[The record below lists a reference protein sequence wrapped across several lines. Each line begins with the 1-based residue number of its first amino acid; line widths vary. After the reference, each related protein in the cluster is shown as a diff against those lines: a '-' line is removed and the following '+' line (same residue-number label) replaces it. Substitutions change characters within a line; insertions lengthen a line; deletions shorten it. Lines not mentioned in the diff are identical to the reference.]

1 MKTQLSFLKPKV
13 TQVFLLFL
21 IILSS
26 IFFGS
31 MLRAQSVAGDYTFS
45 YVAGPTYEVF
55 NDGTQIKP
63 NTDNYNW
70 DNFTPVNA
78 SLGFDFY
85 FNGSTYTNCYIN
97 ANGYITFGTTSS
109 LTEYNPISAATGY
122 NGAVAAFARRLL
134 SSDTTGT
141 STNNYLIRYKTT
153 GLAGSRVFTVQW
165 KDARRSD
172 TTAGKFNFQIKLFEG
187 SNTVEV
193 HYGANSVTSST
204 TNRHVQVGLRGATN
218 SDFNNRTTSTN
229 WATTTS
235 GTTNNATNS
244 TTATV
249 RPVANSIYRWTLTK
263 FTASTVLYGNGTWT
277 APCGPTVITV
287 EAWGGGGGGGKASE
301 IGPNGGGGGGA
312 YSKKTFTVTAG
323 DSFVYSVG
331 AGGSGGG
338 ANNSDRDGKDSWFG
352 STSFLLAKAGVGVR
366 DDQLLGGVGGQA
378 SASIGD
384 STYSGGD
391 GGSTSSGNDSGGGGG
406 AAKVDGGGGDGVIYN
421 GGASAA
427 PGGAGGNGVRKFAF
441 LGPLGFGYGSSGADY
456 GGGGGGG
463 RAIFGVLDM
472 HGGNGATGYMVLS
485 YSYLNTGAPPP
496 VTAIS
501 TLTPDPTTDIGC
513 ASNAVTLQASG
524 GNTGAGVSTLW
535 VKGTACPT
543 FAYIQEFIG
552 SIYTTSQTT
561 VGDVNSGN
569 HRFTSTGANPNIDMQ
584 NVLTSAINP
593 LVHKYMVIR
602 YRIDPIGTAGGLTKI
617 YIKKSGVSGFPTG
630 NMVSAPLN
638 SDGNWHIMNIDMTGN
653 AAWSNAG
660 GTITGW
666 RFDYATANGT
676 VMDID
681 YLVLSSHVIEE
692 NTNAD
697 DTQITVDASDENTV
711 FRSLRISDQAAL
723 CKGAIPY
730 TGCIPVT
737 LHRSDKTFTATL
749 DNNWEN
755 ADNWAFSGIPNS
767 SNCVF
772 VNNSKSLLV
781 NTPFAVAKT
790 IHVANNSSINITA
803 GNALT
808 VTNSITNLGSGSN
821 FVVQNDANLVQINET
836 AINTGNITVQRE
848 SPMKQND
855 YTYWSSPVTGQNL
868 HGFSSGT
875 STTRFYEYHE
885 FDDMFYNP
893 TETEFKPGKGYAI
906 MAPSAF
912 TPASQIFSGSF
923 AGVPNNGTNGTLQF
937 PLKLT
942 TGPGYS
948 DKGYNM
954 IGNPYPSNIDFEE
967 LFTINGG
974 SLTDPTSTGG
984 LIYNTAYFW
993 TNVDP
998 NRQGSTN
1005 GNGSGY
1011 SGNAYAI
1018 YNGTGGVSSTTPEG
1032 APNGGAVPTQFIK
1045 VGQGFIVKAKKV
1057 GDLIFSNTIRTTAD
1071 THFFSKGI
1079 SSGKDRYWLKLTTPG
1094 LDVNTIL
1101 IGYVAGA
1108 TNNFEWDYDA
1118 PLLSVGSDSFY
1129 SILNDEKLGIQG
1141 RTYPLNPQDIVNLGT
1156 KHFDGGTYTI
1166 SLGDREGVFA
1176 GDQIIYLK
1184 DKQTGTVTDLTQGSY
1199 SFTANIGDS
1208 STRFE
1213 IIYKPETV
1221 LITDGL
1227 SRDGLIVYRDGND
1240 FVVKSQSEKITAI
1253 EVYDALGR
1261 IIFTI
1266 NSNSLLGIVPGDKLL
1281 KGMYILK
1288 INQSG
1293 QVTTKKIIY

>member
-21 IILSS
+21 ILY
-26 IFFGS
+26 FFLVS
-31 MLRAQSVAGDYTFS
+31 MARAQTVAGDYNFS
-45 YVAGPTYEVF
+45 YVTGQTYVEF
-55 NDGTQIKP
+55 LDGSAVGTNK
-63 NTDNYNW
+63 W
-70 DNFTPVNA
+70 DDGVVSAP
-78 SLGFDFY
+78 LGFNFY
-85 FNGSTYTNCYIN
+85 FNGSTYTSCSIN
-97 ANGYITFGTTSS
+97 ANGYITFGTTTSQNGDY
-109 LTEYNPISAATGY
+109 LPISLARGY
-122 NGAVAAFARRLL
+122 DGAVVAFARNLYYSGTDN
-134 SSDTTGT
+134 SS
-141 STNNYLIRYKTT
+141 SRIRYKTT
-153 GLAGSRVFTVQW
+153 GASGSQVFTVQW
-165 KDARRSD
+165 RDARRNNIV
-172 TTAGKFNFQIKLFEG
+172 GKFNFQIKLYEG

-193 HYGANSVTSST
+193 HYGGNSDVSNTADYP
-204 TNRHVQVGLRGATN
+204 VQVGLRGATN

-244 TTATV
+244 TTLTV

-263 FTASTVLYGNGTWT
+263 YTASTPLYGNGTWT

-312 YSKKTFTVTAG
+312 YSKKTFTVSAG

-366 DDQLLGGVGGQA
+366 DDQLLGGLGGQA

-406 AAKVDGGGGDGVIYN
+406 AAKVDGDGGDGVIYN

-463 RAIFGVLDM
+463 RAIFGILDM

-543 FAYIQEFIG
+543 FAYIQEFMG
-552 SIYTTSQTT
+552 PTYTTSQTIVGT
-561 VGDVNSGN
+561 VDAGN
-569 HRFTSTGANPNIDMQ
+569 HRFTSTGGTPYIDMQ
-584 NVLTSAINP
+584 NVLTSTIDP
-593 LVHKYMVIR
+593 TSQRYMIIR
-602 YRIDPIGTAGGLTKI
+602 YRVASGGGGFI
-617 YIKKSGVSGFPTG
+617 QMYIKKAGISGFPPS
-630 NMVSAPLN
+630 NMVSAPLII
-638 SDGNWHIMNIDMTGN
+638 DGKWHIMTIDMLGNTAWTNTGGN
-653 AAWSNAG
+653 
-660 GTITGW
+660 ITGW
-666 RFDYATANGT
+666 RFNYATVAST
-676 VMDID
+676 VMEID
-681 YLVLSSHVIEE
+681 YLALSSLPIEE

-697 DTQITVDASDENTV
+697 DTQIMVDASDEDTV
-711 FRSLRISDQAAL
+711 FRSLRIADQAAL
-723 CKGAIPY
+723 CNGAIPY
-730 TGCIPVT
+730 TSCIPVT

-1018 YNGTGGVSSTTPEG
+1018 YNGTGGVSSTTPAG

-1079 SSGKDRYWLKLTTPG
+1079 SSGKDRYWLKLTAPA

-1199 SFTANIGDS
+1199 SFTASIGES

-1227 SRDGLIVYRDGND
+1227 SKDGLIVYRDGND